1 MSKSNPEQIL
11 REAESK
17 FDDEGHVYSN
27 PFTQFG
33 KKTEASV
40 QALAK
45 VGEAAAQV
53 PNPDLVKSQSK
64 PELLPDNDSSE
75 DEGEKDESSSD
86 SESDD
91 EDEKK
96 KENED
101 KQPSSSAKV
110 NTSTSADRPRTPE
123 PSNEGSPEGV
133 VSSASKSGPAQVEA
147 DKKPGVVKKDTMPE
161 KPEQKAAGSSQQ
173 KTPPRETPSRRSSEL
188 SPFSGTNQRKASFTL
203 RPGSVVAGVRSG
215 GVTSPPPSDTASI
228 AGKREDQEDD
238 LDQGFGNA
246 TNLLDELAS
255 APRLSP
261 KTDKKEKKKTPN
273 HPSSKGSSGKK
284 NQSALKPSHVR
295 TGSVAEEGEKY
306 MDHEVRVSVLEKMV
320 AAQTEELVSLRSE
333 NEYLKNLCKDLEKT
347 DGDMVDK
354 TDNMIDEFVRA
365 VREVRDDF
373 TKAVEA
379 IKIDM
384 IMEINEKTKRVGGPA
399 RPAAAP
405 AVTITNPSPVTASGV
420 TPLPSNVV
428 ASSPST
434 SSPVSSAPN
443 PQNMTPEALRK
454 WLKRMGQLN

>member
-1 MSKSNPEQIL
+1 MSKNNPEQIL

-33 KKTEASV
+33 KQTEASV

-45 VGEAAAQV
+45 LGEAAAQASGSGS
-53 PNPDLVKSQSK
+53 VKSQSK
-64 PELLPDNDSSE
+64 PELLPYNDSSE

-91 EDEKK
+91 EDTEKGQK
-96 KENED
+96 TGNQQAPVVETV
-101 KQPSSSAKV
+101 PSA
-110 NTSTSADRPRTPE
+110 SADRPRTLE
-123 PSNEGSPEGV
+123 PSTEGSPKGV
-133 VSSASKSGPAQVEA
+133 VSSTSRNEPVQTQA
-147 DKKPGVVKKDTMPE
+147 DKKTGEVKKEAVPA
-161 KPEQKAAGSSQQ
+161 KPDQESPGKGQQ

-188 SPFSGTNQRKASFTL
+188 SPFSGTNQRKTSFTL

-261 KTDKKEKKKTPN
+261 KTDRKEKKKAT
-273 HPSSKGSSGKK
+273 HQSSSKSSSSKK
-284 NQSALKPSHVR
+284 GQSALKPSHVR
-295 TGSVAEEGEKY
+295 AGSVAEEGEKY

-373 TKAVEA
+373 SKLIEGM
-379 IKIDM
+379 KLDM

-399 RPAAAP
+399 RPAASP
-405 AVTITNPSPVTASGV
+405 TVTVTNPSPVTPSGV

-428 ASSPST
+428 ASSSSI
-434 SSPVSSAPN
+434 SSPVSSTQN